1 VIEACRDRGEAAVST
16 ALPAPIGVVAHY
28 NLLERLEPSGP
39 GDLYR
44 ARDTKKG
51 RTVVLR
57 WLPPDFAPTAPAR
70 DTLVESARALSTI
83 SHPNITALFDAGIE
97 GGRVYLA
104 FEFVRGQSL
113 RAEMG
118 GRPLN
123 VRRAVETAIQMSDAL
138 AAAHA
143 AGFLHAGLSPESVA
157 VTAKGHAKIPAF
169 ELTAHSGFDR
179 TDSGFALR
187 DYDSPEEAR
196 GEPPDDRS
204 DVYSTG
210 AILFEMLTARR
221 PVHKGAAAP
230 SASNPHVTAE
240 LDAVVLKALSPRP
253 ESRHQAA
260 AALAAEL
267 RAVLAR
273 MDARGGLGD
282 EFPVSPPG
290 VRHSRWLVPLLV
302 VLAVV
307 SFIAWRLLVP

>member
-1 VIEACRDRGEAAVST
+1 VTS
-16 ALPAPIGVVAHY
+16 ALPSPIGVVAHY

-57 WLPPDFAPTAPAR
+57 WLPADFTSSGAER
-70 DTLVESARALSTI
+70 DALVESARTLSAI
-83 SHPNITALFDAGIE
+83 SHPNVTALFDAGVE
-97 GGRVYLA
+97 EGRVYLA

-123 VRRAVETAIQMSDAL
+123 VRRSVETAIQMSDAL
-138 AAAHA
+138 ATAHG

-179 TDSGFALR
+179 TASGFKLR

-196 GEPPDDRS
+196 GEKPDDRS

-210 AILFEMLTARR
+210 AILFEMLTGRR
-221 PVHKGAAAP
+221 PMHRGAAAP

-253 ESRHQAA
+253 EARHQAA

-267 RAVLAR
+267 RTVLAG
-273 MDARGGLGD
+273 MDARGGAGD
-282 EFPVSPPG
+282 DYLATVSRP
-290 VRHSRWLVPLLV
+290 RRTRWLVVALV
-302 VLAVV
+302 LVAMAA
-307 SFIAWRLLVP
+307 IAWVALAR